1 MATTANPKSTNS
13 DGKGRSDLSDAT
25 TDVAHQLNAL
35 KDDFASLAAA
45 VQNLTGT
52 GAAVAK
58 GEAKAK
64 IAAAS
69 EAGEVAAHHAI
80 GQANEGA
87 AAVARYAR
95 EKPMVALAVAA
106 GAGLLI
112 GLLTSPRK

>member
-1 MATTANPKSTNS
+1 MGTTTNPISPNS
-13 DGKGRSDLSDAT
+13 NGHGRSDLTDAT
-25 TDVAHQLNAL
+25 TDVAQQLNVL
-35 KDDFASLAAA
+35 KDDFAGLAAA

-69 EAGEVAAHHAI
+69 EAGEIAAHHAI

-95 EKPMVALAVAA
+95 EKPMVALAAAA